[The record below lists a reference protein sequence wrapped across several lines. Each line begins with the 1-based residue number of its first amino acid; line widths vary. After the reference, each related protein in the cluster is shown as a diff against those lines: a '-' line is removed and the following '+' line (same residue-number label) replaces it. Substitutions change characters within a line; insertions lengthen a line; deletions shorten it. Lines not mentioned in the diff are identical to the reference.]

1 MENTKIKIKNLQNS
15 IVQRAVIKDAYIV
28 IDAKNYID
36 LIYKY
41 CFHNNEEEVQEWF
54 KIKDVIL
61 LSNLHYIKNLKDAYI
76 EDNEE
81 NNIEYKKIL
90 NILNEYQKYMKKNC
104 TNYDIIYFDFEN
116 EIKIKESYQLNN
128 IIESKS
134 HDNEGNIS
142 NNSCYNTKG
151 KLLK

>member
-61 LSNLHYIKNLKDAYI
+61 LSNLHYIRNQRDSYSNRLTQRP
-76 EDNEE
+76 
-81 NNIEYKKIL
+81 
-90 NILNEYQKYMKKNC
+90 QKRPC
-104 TNYDIIYFDFEN
+104 
-116 EIKIKESYQLNN
+116 
-128 IIESKS
+128 
-134 HDNEGNIS
+134 
-142 NNSCYNTKG
+142 
-151 KLLK
+151 